1 MTTPRDAETA
11 QLVEDLFAEAHGLRM
26 RYEDFSLYTER
37 RIADLVGDRKAA
49 VRRLEA
55 DLRVLHEQRDQL
67 HAQLVDAVAR
77 ATAAEAMLETR
88 TAQRDRARAR
98 VAALEASRAVRLATS
113 LRRLAGSL
121 RRPGSRSRRAR

>member
-37 RIADLVGDRKAA
+37 RIAELVGDRKAA
-49 VRRLEA
+49 VRDLQNRFEA
-55 DLRVLHEQRDQL
+55 DLRLLHEQRDQL

-77 ATAAEAMLETR
+77 AAAAEAMLETR

-98 VAALEASRAVRLATS
+98 VAALEASRAVRLAAS
-113 LRRLAGSL
+113 LRRLTGSL
-121 RRPGSRSRRAR
+121 RRPG

>member
-1 MTTPRDAETA
+1 VTTPRDAETA

-37 RIADLVGDRKAA
+37 RIAELVGDRKAA
-49 VRRLEA
+49 VRDLQNRFEA
-55 DLRVLHEQRDQL
+55 DLRLLHEQRDQL

-77 ATAAEAMLETR
+77 AAAAEAMLETR

-98 VAALEASRAVRLATS
+98 VAALEASRAVRLAAS
-113 LRRLAGSL
+113 LRRLTGSL
-121 RRPGSRSRRAR
+121 RRPG

>member
-1 MTTPRDAETA
+1 VTTPRDAETA

-37 RIADLVGDRKAA
+37 RIAELVGDRKAA
-49 VRRLEA
+49 VRDLQNRFEA
-55 DLRVLHEQRDQL
+55 DLRLLHEQRDQL

-77 ATAAEAMLETR
+77 AAAAEAMLETR

-98 VAALEASRAVRLATS
+98 VAALEASRAVRLAAS
-113 LRRLAGSL
+113 LRRLTGSL
-121 RRPGSRSRRAR
+121 RRLG

>member
-1 MTTPRDAETA
+1 VTTPRDAETA

-37 RIADLVGDRKAA
+37 RIAELVGDRKAA
-49 VRRLEA
+49 ERDRDRIQA
-55 DLRVLHEQRDQL
+55 DLRLLHEQRDQL

-77 ATAAEAMLETR
+77 AAAAEAMLETR

-98 VAALEASRAVRLATS
+98 VAALEASRAVRLAAS
-113 LRRLAGSL
+113 LRRLTGSL
-121 RRPGSRSRRAR
+121 RRLG

>member
-37 RIADLVGDRKAA
+37 RIAELVGDRKAA
-49 VRRLEA
+49 VRDLQNRFEA
-55 DLRVLHEQRDQL
+55 DLRLLHEQRDQL

-77 ATAAEAMLETR
+77 AAAAEAMLETR

-98 VAALEASRAVRLATS
+98 VAALEASRAVRLAAS
-113 LRRLAGSL
+113 LRRLTGSL
-121 RRPGSRSRRAR
+121 RRLG

>member
-1 MTTPRDAETA
+1 VTTPRDAETA

-37 RIADLVGDRKAA
+37 RIAELVGDRKAA
-49 VRRLEA
+49 VRDRDRIQA
-55 DLRVLHEQRDQL
+55 DLRLLHEQRDQL

-77 ATAAEAMLETR
+77 AAAAEAMLETR

-98 VAALEASRAVRLATS
+98 VAALEASRAVRLAAS
-113 LRRLAGSL
+113 LRRLTGSL
-121 RRPGSRSRRAR
+121 RRLG